1 MDHHIG
7 MREHNNDRGDP
18 ADADNGVRYLD
29 VDGAAVRYK
38 STGRGDPVLLLHAF
52 TRSLEDWSAQHRL
65 LGAGYQVISVDLAG
79 YGRSAPSP
87 QGHSLDGL
95 ARFVGRFADAVG
107 ITAPI
112 RLIGNS
118 LGGTVAMRYAVM
130 EPARVR
136 DVVLVNAAGFGR
148 RVHVLVRL
156 MGVRA
161 TQPLV
166 RPSMATMRAVER
178 LLYHDRGYVTD
189 DGVTYALSLMT
200 TPHAKRVTLETGAD
214 MGDLRGL
221 YPGWRE
227 RLLTQYAE
235 SGVPTLIVWG
245 DRDRVLPVSQFRAA
259 QACLPDATCHLLH
272 DVGHLPQVEVAQEF
286 SSLVLGFWGHVDAQR
301 AEHDPQAGDCS
312 SGE

>member
-1 MDHHIG
+1 MSLEATGGNVVDHHIG
-7 MREHNNDRGDP
+7 IRHDDTDHGDVAGHDIGIRHITVNG
-18 ADADNGVRYLD
+18 ADVRY
-29 VDGAAVRYK
+29 R

-65 LGAGYQVISVDLAG
+65 LGAGYRVISVDLAG

-87 QGHSLDGL
+87 DGHSLDALG
-95 ARFVGRFADAVG
+95 RFIGKFADAVG
-107 ITAPI
+107 ITEPM

-130 EPARVR
+130 EPERIR

-200 TPHAKRVTLETGAD
+200 TPHAKQVTLETGAD

-221 YPGWRE
+221 HRGWRE
-227 RLLTQYAE
+227 RLLTQYAAARI
-235 SGVPTLIVWG
+235 PTLIVWG
-245 DRDRVLPVSQFRAA
+245 DRDRMLPVSQFRAA
-259 QACLPDATCHLLH
+259 QVLLPDAATHLLH
-272 DVGHLPQVEVAQEF
+272 DVGHLPQVEVAEEF
-286 SSLVLGFWGHVDAQR
+286 TAIVLGFWHHQD
-301 AEHDPQAGDCS
+301 DPQDR
-312 SGE
+312 